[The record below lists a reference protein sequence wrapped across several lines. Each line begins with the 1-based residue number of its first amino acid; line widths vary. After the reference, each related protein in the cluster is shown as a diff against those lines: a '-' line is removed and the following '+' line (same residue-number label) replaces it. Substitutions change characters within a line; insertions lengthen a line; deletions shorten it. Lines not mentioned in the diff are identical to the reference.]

1 MIRITIIFAAA
12 YWFIESAI
20 DALLFNRG
28 TLLEMIFTA
37 DPYEYFVRLT
47 GAGFIVTIGMLA
59 QYMLKRIQGSE
70 EQLRRFR
77 HQNELILESAGEGI
91 LGIDQEG
98 KITFINPAAAA
109 MSGFTPAELAGQSFH
124 DLLHYS
130 YPDGSPL
137 PLEDCPVFN
146 SLREGKIQRQSHD
159 VFWTKEGKSI
169 WVEYSITPIIEN
181 RKITGAVVVFT
192 DISARKQAEE
202 ELLRHREHLENL
214 VAARTG
220 ELTRTNEQMREEIE
234 ERTRAEKALVES
246 EKKLRFL
253 TKQLMNV
260 QERERSRISAEL
272 HDELG
277 QALMVLKMDV
287 SSLQDKLRKEQD
299 PLRKECSRLLSEIDH
314 IIENV
319 RRLCWDLG
327 PYLME
332 GLGLTASLQ
341 SLIEETC
348 KKHNLICT
356 MKLDEIDQIFP
367 PEIKTNIYRILQE
380 SLTNIVK
387 HATASQVSGTIS
399 IERENLIMEVVDDGQ
414 GFQVEELL
422 ARPGPDGGLGLT
434 AMQERA
440 RQIGGELSIS
450 SQAGQ
455 GTVIKLTL
463 PLPSGPGPGESL
475 SKSVNPQP

>member
-1 MIRITIIFAAA
+1 MIRIAIIFAVA
-12 YWFIESAI
+12 YWFIEAAV
-20 DALLFNRG
+20 DALIFHRG
-28 TLLEMIFTA
+28 PLLTMIFTA
-37 DPYEYFVRLT
+37 DTYEYFVRLT
-47 GAGFIVTIGMLA
+47 GAGFILTIGFLA
-59 QYMLKRIQGSE
+59 QHMVKRIQRSE
-70 EQLRRFR
+70 EQVQHFR
-77 HQNELILESAGEGI
+77 YQNELILKSAGEGI
-91 LGIDQEG
+91 LGIDQKG
-98 KITFINPAAAA
+98 KITFSNPAAAVL
-109 MSGFTPAELAGQSFH
+109 SGFAPVELAGQSFH
-124 DLLHYS
+124 DLLHYA
-130 YPDGSPL
+130 YPDGSSY
-137 PLEDCPVFN
+137 PLEECPVFL
-146 SLREGKIQRQSHD
+146 SLKEGKIQRIVDD

-169 WVEYSITPIIEN
+169 RVEYSATPIMEN
-181 RKITGAVVVFT
+181 FRITGAVVVFT

-214 VAARTG
+214 VADRTG

-234 ERTRAEKALVES
+234 ERKKAEAALVES

-253 TKQLMNV
+253 TGQLMKV

-287 SSLQDKLRKEQD
+287 SSLEDNLRKDQA
-299 PLRKECSRLLSEIDH
+299 PLKKECLRLLSHIDH

-341 SLIEETC
+341 SLVEETC
-348 KKHNLICT
+348 KKHNLTCT

-367 PEIKTNIYRILQE
+367 PEVKTNIYRILQE

-387 HATASQVSGTIS
+387 HAMASQVSGTIS
-399 IERENLIMEVVDDGQ
+399 MEQEHLIMAVVDNGQ
-414 GFQVEELL
+414 GFNVEELL

-440 RQIGGELSIS
+440 RQIGGALSIS
-450 SQAGQ
+450 SQIGQ
-455 GTVIKLTL
+455 GTAIKLTL
-463 PLPSGPGPGESL
+463 PLSSSAGAKEST
-475 SKSVNPQP
+475 SKSANH